1 VMLEFHDGPHATPP
15 PADEGPI
22 YLGIKNMTEAGSLD
36 LSAIRHVSMADFPR
50 WTKRVTPQAGD
61 LVFTYEATLH
71 RYALIPKAF
80 EGCLGRRVALVRPR
94 RDVVDPEFLLF
105 YMLGPEWRE
114 TVEDRVI
121 TGATVDRIP
130 LVDFPT
136 FPVRLP
142 PLSQQRRI
150 AGVLGAFDTLIEI
163 NERRIELLED
173 LARTLYREWFVHF
186 RVPGHI
192 HAGAHGPEG
201 DEMSEGWSELALED
215 LCSLLKSGGTPS
227 RSDLSNWVTGTRPW
241 FKTGELRDGPLFDSV
256 EHVTDRAGTRVF
268 DPPAIFM
275 AIYGSPTV
283 GRLGW
288 ITRASSCN
296 QAALALRAGRP
307 HLEQDWLWFEL
318 ESLREHFNAMAQGA
332 AQQNISRQKVAET
345 LVKRPPDHLL
355 ATFAAAVGPVR
366 ALWVELA
373 AACHRLSQTR
383 DLLLPRLVTGQL
395 DISDIDLGVSTPADS
410 E

>member
-1 VMLEFHDGPHATPP
+1 MGEWTDVTLGEVLTLQRGFDLPQRKRRPGPYPVVSSAGFTGLHDEFKVSPP
-15 PADEGPI
+15 GVVI
-22 YLGIKNMTEAGSLD
+22 GRYGSLGTVHWVQEPFWP
-36 LSAIRHVSMADFPR
+36 LNTALWVKDFKGNDPR
-50 WTKRVTPQAGD
+50 
-61 LVFTYEATLH
+61 FISY
-71 RYALIPKAF
+71 
-80 EGCLGRRVALVRPR
+80 
-94 RDVVDPEFLLF
+94 LL
-105 YMLGPEWRE
+105 E
-114 TVEDRVI
+114 TV
-121 TGATVDRIP
+121 TVDGSAAAAVPGVNRNH
-130 LVDFPT
+130 LHKQCVRVPT
-136 FPVRLP
+136 MCL
-142 PLSQQRRI
+142 QRRI
-150 AGVLGAFDTLIEI
+150 VALLSTLDELIKI

-173 LARTLYREWFVHF
+173 LTRSLYREWFVHF
-186 RVPGHI
+186 RVPGDI
-192 HAGAHGPEG
+192 HARAHGSEG
-201 DEMSEGWSELALED
+201 DDVFEGWSELALGD

-227 RSDLSNWVTGTRPW
+227 RSDLSNWVMGTRPW

-256 EHVTDRAGTRVF
+256 EHVTDRAGMRVF

-296 QAALALRAGRP
+296 QAALALRAGKP
-307 HLEQDWLWFEL
+307 HLEQDWLWYEL
-318 ESLREHFNAMAQGA
+318 LSLRGHFNAMAQGA

-355 ATFAAAVGPVR
+355 AAFAEAVGPVR

-395 DISDIDLGVSTPADS
+395 DISDIDLGVLTPTDS
-410 E
+410 A